1 MMLGREGTEQMYEL
15 LVLALLMRWPLYAY
29 LIASMTNH
37 IMGPWEKISRGSLSA
52 LLKKWEQ
59 AGLIEPGDPEQV
71 PFPSTRAS
79 RVYAITNLGQARF
92 SQLMLDTTSNL
103 GTYQRLFRIKALHME
118 FLPAGDQLYLLDHY
132 LYYCR
137 TGIQY
142 LRGRAH
148 EMTIVPAQTRP
159 ENEGF
164 LTTALDLMEVSAQEW
179 ELELAWAQS
188 LRDRLSVAATQAGS
202 SS

>member
-1 MMLGREGTEQMYEL
+1 MYEL
-15 LVLALLMRWPLYAY
+15 LVLGLLMRWPLYAY
-29 LIASMTNH
+29 LIASMANH

-52 LLKKWEQ
+52 LLKKWER
-59 AGLIEPGDPEQV
+59 AGLIEPGDPERV

-79 RVYAITNLGQARF
+79 RVYAITNSGRERF

-103 GTYQRLFRIKALHME
+103 GTYQRVFRIKALHLE
-118 FLPAGDQLYLLDHY
+118 FLPPGNQLYLLDHY

-137 TGIQY
+137 TGMQY

-148 EMTIVPAQTRP
+148 EMATAPAQGQPP
-159 ENEGF
+159 ESEGF
-164 LTTALDLMEVSAQEW
+164 LTIALDLMEVSAREW
-179 ELELAWAQS
+179 ELELSWAQS
-188 LRDRLSVAATQAGS
+188 LRDRLSAASAGS

>member
-1 MMLGREGTEQMYEL
+1 MYEL
-15 LVLALLMRWPLYAY
+15 LVLGLLMRWPLHAY
-29 LIASMTNH
+29 LIVSMTNH

-52 LLKKWEQ
+52 FLKKWEQ
-59 AGLIEPGDPEQV
+59 AGLIEPGEPERV

-79 RVYAITNLGQARF
+79 RVYAITSSGRVRF

-103 GTYQRLFRIKALHME
+103 GTYQRIFRIKALHLE
-118 FLPAGDQLYLLDHY
+118 FLRPEDQLCLLDHY

-142 LRGRAH
+142 LRGRSH
-148 EMTIVPAQTRP
+148 ELAIAPAQTRP
-159 ENEGF
+159 ESEGF
-164 LTTALDLMEVSAQEW
+164 LTTALDVMEVNAQEW

-188 LRDRLSVAATQAGS
+188 LRDRLSAAAASAGS
-202 SS
+202 NS

>member
-1 MMLGREGTEQMYEL
+1 MDGERIERMYEL

-29 LIASMTNH
+29 LITSITNH

-79 RVYAITNLGQARF
+79 RVYTITNSGRARF

-103 GTYQRLFRIKALHME
+103 GTYQRLFRIKALHLE
-118 FLPAGDQLYLLDHY
+118 FLPTGDQLYLLDHY

-142 LRGRAH
+142 LRGRAQ
-148 EMTIVPAQTRP
+148 ELAAAPAQTRP
-159 ENEGF
+159 ESEGF
-164 LTTALDLMEVSAQEW
+164 LTTALDLMEMSAQEW

-188 LRDRLSVAATQAGS
+188 LRNRLSAAAAAS
-202 SS
+202 NP

>member
-1 MMLGREGTEQMYEL
+1 MYEL

-29 LIASMTNH
+29 LIASITNH

-59 AGLIEPGDPEQV
+59 AGLVGPGDPERV

-79 RVYAITNLGQARF
+79 RVYAITSSGQERF

-103 GTYQRLFRIKALHME
+103 GTYQRIFHIKALHLE
-118 FLPAGDQLYLLDHY
+118 FLPPGDQVYLLDHY

-142 LRGRAH
+142 LRGRSH
-148 EMTIVPAQTRP
+148 ELAIAPVETRP
-159 ENEGF
+159 DSEGF
-164 LTTALDLMEVSAQEW
+164 LATALDLIEVNAKEW

-188 LRDRLSVAATQAGS
+188 LQDRLSAAAASAGS

>member
-1 MMLGREGTEQMYEL
+1 MYEL

-59 AGLIEPGDPEQV
+59 AGLIEPGDPERV

-79 RVYAITNLGQARF
+79 RVYAITNSGRARF

-103 GTYQRLFRIKALHME
+103 GTYHRVFHIKALHLE
-118 FLPAGDQLYLLDHY
+118 FLLPQEQLYLVDHY

-148 EMTIVPAQTRP
+148 ELAIAPVQTRP
-159 ENEGF
+159 ESERF
-164 LTTALDLMEVSAQEW
+164 LTTALDLMEVTAQEW

-188 LRDRLSVAATQAGS
+188 LRDRLSMAPAGS
-202 SS
+202 NS

>member
-1 MMLGREGTEQMYEL
+1 MYEL

-52 LLKKWEQ
+52 LLQKWEQ
-59 AGLIEPGDPEQV
+59 SGLIEPGDPERV

-79 RVYAITNLGQARF
+79 RVYAITNFGRARF

-103 GTYQRLFRIKALHME
+103 GTYQRIFHIKALHLE
-118 FLPAGDQLYLLDHY
+118 FLPPQDQLYLVDHY

-142 LRGRAH
+142 LRGRAR
-148 EMTIVPAQTRP
+148 EMSVAP
-159 ENEGF
+159 EQPESEGL
-164 LTTALDLMEVSAQEW
+164 LTTALDLMEVNAQEW

-188 LRDRLSVAATQAGS
+188 LRDRLSAAAVSAGAHS
-202 SS
+202 